1 MTTVQIAIR
10 NRRYAHALRDL
21 LTADGRHCVYLM
33 DRPSATV
40 GGIVVADDTIVERL
54 KGAPGFDFSRFIVFI
69 HRLNFDADRLFAAGV
84 RYVIHADSPPEIGR
98 MIVVAAE
105 KRFSENPG
113 QVEEPA
119 IAEVPLF
126 DAADQLFLQALR
138 IDCR

>member
-10 NRRYAHALRDL
+10 NRKYANALRDL
-21 LTADGRHCVYLM
+21 LAADGHHSVYLM
-33 DRPSATV
+33 DRPSAAV
-40 GGIVVADDTIVERL
+40 GGIVVADDALVDRL

-98 MIVVAAE
+98 LIVVAAE

-113 QVEEPA
+113 QTEEPA
-119 IAEVPLF
+119 IAQASMF